1 MHLISQLFL
10 LDICKRFHF
19 LRLEESSECLN
30 SLTRIKRGLF
40 SLTVQ
45 ILEESSARPWSLEL
59 QPCSQVYPVL
69 LLQEYC
75 PLHH

>member
-1 MHLISQLFL
+1 MSESTHKNKCLF
-10 LDICKRFHF
+10 
-19 LRLEESSECLN
+19 
-30 SLTRIKRGLF
+30 F
-40 SLTVQ
+40 SHTVQ

-75 PLHH
+75 PLYH

>member
-1 MHLISQLFL
+1 MSESTHKIKCLF
-10 LDICKRFHF
+10 
-19 LRLEESSECLN
+19 
-30 SLTRIKRGLF
+30 F
-40 SLTVQ
+40 SPTVQ

-75 PLHH
+75 PLYH